1 MFPFGRSFRSSHA
14 DAHGGEDTSLGGG
27 ILWGFASIWLFGF
40 ALATL
45 LGEQAPMRA
54 PGGPFAPQ
62 NLLFFIVLEL
72 IVGAVGGL
80 ITLRR
85 EERSALVRLAIV
97 VVIAG
102 TAIALLAAD
111 GPEHAPGVGIMIARC
126 VLNAL
131 GVLLVLHLAWR
142 RAKALT
148 PRGASELLHLI
159 EHGLPTAPR
168 TTPRD
173 EEPEIAREERRAAR
187 PAAQPRLRLVGQDDA
202 PPPAAQDPST

>member
-1 MFPFGRSFRSSHA
+1 VFPFGRSFRSPHA
-14 DAHGGEDTSLGGG
+14 GAEGGEDTSLGGG

-40 ALATL
+40 ALTTL

-131 GVLLVLHLAWR
+131 GVLVVLHFAWR
-142 RAKALT
+142 RTKALT
-148 PRGASELLHLI
+148 PRGASELLHFV
-159 EHGLPTAPR
+159 EHGLPAAPRQTPRSEASEVTSDEPR
-168 TTPRD
+168 TTQ
-173 EEPEIAREERRAAR
+173 
-187 PAAQPRLRLVGQDDA
+187 PAAQPRLRLVGHEDA